1 MSQITQ
7 IEMWKD
13 TGFQEGAIEVPSVND
28 ILPELES
35 STGNYIKIAHDGG
48 IRTSTEDFFSA
59 FTIPEFFTDDI
70 LGFSYL
76 RVHYTYNSGAEMT
89 FYGWIDDIS
98 LKSDTADSPSVRIAW
113 HIDYWRT
120 YLASAKL
127 GYGMVQSRPASD
139 NDPPQSLSYRY
150 RLGGDYQSLVPSV
163 PGNDVNWLLFNYVK
177 ETDSSKSTKI
187 RTCAVPID
195 KNNLDTNYF
204 VKIGDNSIKTPSLS
218 QVISGEFLTKMKIS
232 ASQVTSAFLS
242 PVPPFA
248 IDRKDG
254 TTYYPAT
261 SSTTTIEFIPS
272 NVSDDVWKRVDSVRC
287 VIVKSQAFTSYNM
300 HVNFSDGTTATQGF
314 SSTEG
319 FLDWV
324 HGFNGFA
331 PGDKVTATRY
341 YKYRLP
347 DLMRALFPNTS
358 FQNGEYIEIKGIT
371 TQMTDSVS
379 FSSSGVY
386 YNAILGSS
394 MDETYTYNNGW
405 PDVTFY
411 SYNRLSAV
419 FYGMRSSTQFSIGVE
434 YPDQGELGY
443 MYTNSQNY
451 YEYSI
456 DLRGIKTTDKSE
468 LVIIDMNGIP
478 IATVPWG
485 IALGKGTLRLITSS
499 VSAYLEY
506 RFEGP
511 EYAHADGLTY
521 TIPLPSVD
529 IASNSWVDYVYSG
542 QRDYDVSQRKIASQQ
557 ALVSGI
563 TSSITG
569 AASNAIM
576 ASIGHQNTMKNMRE
590 AASVL
595 GLDVKNMSAS
605 GFAALEKAFGRG
617 FPNTLLYGSP
627 GGPGTHSFYHNKQG
641 MNPLTAGVASLGVGV
656 TASAAEYVISQ
667 YFNERLQKAEDML
680 QAKQFDSITVSGGGW
695 DWLWHGC
702 PPGIITL
709 VADDYSLT
717 RFENDKL
724 LNGIYCSEPTVDCD
738 YIRTSEGPYKIAELI
753 VTGSI
758 PVQARAHIKGRFAN
772 GVRIRT
778 INTQTVTEGE

>member
-1 MSQITQ
+1 MSQITK

-13 TGFQEGAIEVPSVND
+13 TGFQEGAVEVPSVND
-28 ILPELES
+28 FLPELES
-35 STGNYIKIAHDGG
+35 STDNYIKTAYDGG

-59 FTIPEFFTDDI
+59 FTIPEFFSDDI

-76 RVHYTYNSGAEMT
+76 RVHYTYNSGTEMT

-127 GYGMVQSRPASD
+127 GYGMIQSRPASD

-195 KNNLDTNYF
+195 KNNLDTNYY

-261 SSTTTIEFIPS
+261 SSTSVTEFIPS
-272 NVSDDVWKRVDSVRC
+272 DVSDDAWKRVDSVRC
-287 VIVKSQAFTSYNM
+287 VIVKSQSFTSYNM
-300 HVNFSDGTTATQGF
+300 HVNFSDGTTTSQGF

-347 DLMRALFPNTS
+347 DLMSTLFPNTS

-419 FYGMRSSTQFSIGVE
+419 FYGMRTSTQFSIGVE

-451 YEYSI
+451 YEYSV
-456 DLRGIKTTDKSE
+456 DLGGVRTTDTSE

-485 IALGKGTLRLITSS
+485 IALGRGSLRLITSS

-521 TIPLPSVD
+521 TIPLPAVD

-542 QRDYDVSQRKIASQQ
+542 AREYDINQRKIASQQ
-557 ALVSGI
+557 ALVGSI

-569 AASNAIM
+569 AGSNAVMSTIGQEKIQTLGKKELGEIATALRGQQKM
-576 ASIGHQNTMKNMRE
+576 AE
-590 AASVL
+590 A
-595 GLDVKNMSAS
+595 M
-605 GFAALEKAFGRG
+605 
-617 FPNTLLYGSP
+617 GSP
-627 GGPGTHSFYHNKQG
+627 FNIDIKAVSAAIGSKGVGRKVGVGISPWAA
-641 MNPLTAGVASLGVGV
+641 AGITGALGVGTSLV
-656 TASAAEYVISQ
+656 DYAFTQ
-667 YFNERLQKAEDML
+667 YFNGQLQKTEDML
-680 QAKQFDSITVSGGGW
+680 QAKQFDSITVNGSGW

-778 INTQTVTEGE
+778 INTQTVTEGD